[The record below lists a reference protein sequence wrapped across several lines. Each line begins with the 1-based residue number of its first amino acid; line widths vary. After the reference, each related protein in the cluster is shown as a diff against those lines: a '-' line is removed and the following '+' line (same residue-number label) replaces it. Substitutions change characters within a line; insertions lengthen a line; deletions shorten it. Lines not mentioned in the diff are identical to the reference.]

1 MKMVNSVNFKEEL
14 EKRTQNAW
22 QVIESYLPKEDG
34 FSRTLAEAMNYS
46 MKAGGKR
53 LRPVLMSAMY
63 EMLGGKSDLVEP
75 FMAAIEMIHTHS
87 LIHDD
92 LPAIDNDQYR
102 RGKKTTHVVYGESAA
117 ILAGDALLNYAYETA
132 FCAFDLTKQPEEM
145 LRVAK
150 ALKILGEKTGISGML
165 GGQGVDVENDGRPL
179 SKEMLD
185 FIYENKTSALIEASL
200 MIGAVLAGEENLTEI
215 QQIGSNIGI
224 AFQIQDD
231 ILDVTSSQEE
241 LGKPVGSDEKNHKT
255 TYVTLEGI
263 EKAGEEVKRLTEQA
277 VELLY
282 QLPGEKEFLK
292 EVFLYL
298 CTRRNPAVFAG
309 ASEQNR
315 RASGIQSWG
324 SGADHGI
331 ALCIPASGG

>member
-34 FSRTLAEAMNYS
+34 FSRTLAEAVNYS

-298 CTRRNPAVFAG
+298 CTRRK
-309 ASEQNR
+309 
-315 RASGIQSWG
+315 
-324 SGADHGI
+324 
-331 ALCIPASGG
+331 

>member
-1 MKMVNSVNFKEEL
+1 MVNSVNFKEEL

-34 FSRTLAEAMNYS
+34 FSRTLAEAVNYS

-298 CTRRNPAVFAG
+298 CTRRK
-309 ASEQNR
+309 
-315 RASGIQSWG
+315 
-324 SGADHGI
+324 
-331 ALCIPASGG
+331 